1 MRAGAAAPL
10 IRPNVGPYRDEGA
23 ALRAVVD
30 KLVAALRPKA
40 IYLFGSRAE
49 QRERPDSDFDLLVVF
64 DDATPEAEFSYEAAY
79 APVCGSGVGCDV
91 VPCRVAEF
99 DDVLGDPSN
108 PWHEPWSRARKLY
121 ERA

>member
-1 MRAGAAAPL
+1 MRAGPAASL

-30 KLVAALRPKA
+30 KLVAGLRPRA

-64 DDATPEAEFSYEAAY
+64 DDTTPEAELSHEAVY

-91 VPCRVAEF
+91 VPCLAAEF
-99 DDVLGDPSN
+99 NDVLGDPSN
-108 PWHEPWSRARKLY
+108 PWYEPWSRARKLY